1 MQMQTRHGL
10 WLFCVVIK
18 YELKLRSQCPWG
30 AVWVQDIGRGIPG
43 HCLQSPGEALQ
54 IHSGRRSVGRGLH
67 GARKEGW
74 PEQLGLLLTHIPWDL
89 RDRWT
94 EGHGLRGL
102 ISMAAFLRE

>member
-10 WLFCVVIK
+10 WIFCVVIK

-54 IHSGRRSVGRGLH
+54 IHNGKRSVGRGLR
-67 GARKEGW
+67 GATKEG
-74 PEQLGLLLTHIPWDL
+74 
-89 RDRWT
+89 
-94 EGHGLRGL
+94 
-102 ISMAAFLRE
+102 